1 MHCTAGGLPSASA
14 AQVATAPARRL
25 RREPTREPPEPP
37 PPAIEAAAPEP
48 EDDSAAAP
56 RKRGLRAGIA
66 ARAVR
71 RLRGN
76 AEPEAP
82 DGFEWGGTF

>member
-1 MHCTAGGLPSASA
+1 MCVCVCVCVCLWVAGGGQEGL
-14 AQVATAPARRL
+14 V
-25 RREPTREPPEPP
+25 
-37 PPAIEAAAPEP
+37 PEP
-48 EDDSAAAP
+48 EDDSAAPP

-82 DGFEWGGTF
+82 DGFDWGGTF